1 MPRVLRW
8 LAVAAGLAIGA
19 PCAALVV
26 AHFHDGPIGPFTGG
40 PFRSGVE
47 SPVPSDWSFAAGGR
61 TLELELPP
69 DAGRAVTTWY
79 AVVDGKLYVPC
90 GLAKQKRW
98 PHAVLA
104 DGRVRVR
111 IDGKIYALAATRV
124 DDPATLSR
132 VAPEIGA
139 KYGVPHDGF
148 GTRDWIFALAPR

>member
-1 MPRVLRW
+1 MRRALRW
-8 LAVAAGLAIGA
+8 LAAMA
-19 PCAALVV
+19 AALI
-26 AHFHDGPIGPFTGG
+26 ALLLIALLAARFHDGPVGPFTGG
-40 PFRSGVE
+40 TFRSGVE
-47 SPVPSDWSFAAGGR
+47 SPAPSDWSFAAAGR

-69 DAGRAVTTWY
+69 AAGRSVTTWY

-90 GLAKQKRW
+90 GLAQQKRW
-98 PHAVLA
+98 PHAVVA

-111 IDGKIYALAATRV
+111 IEGRIYAMAATRV

-148 GTRDWIFALAPR
+148 GTRDWIFALAAR